1 MSVHQIDSIETL
13 NTFIEECE
21 KNNKL
26 LVIKAEA
33 VWCAPCQAVKPKYNE
48 MALKY
53 SNAVFVTFDVD
64 ERQDVA
70 EQLSISAMPTFIVAK
85 GRDII
90 KRIEGADLKSI
101 KNILDVQLN

>member
-1 MSVHQIDSIETL
+1 
-13 NTFIEECE
+13 
-21 KNNKL
+21 
-26 LVIKAEA
+26 
-33 VWCAPCQAVKPKYNE
+33 
-48 MALKY
+48 MALEY

-90 KRIEGADLKSI
+90 KRIEGADLLSV
-101 KNILDVQLN
+101 KNVLDSQTFGLV